1 MGKAIV
7 KLPAYVTRLKLAS
20 GQHAYYWKLP
30 SWATVKDPKTGK
42 RAPAVRHGFPCPV
55 ESCALG
61 TSHDAA
67 VAKAEGLNETLK
79 EWRLGAE
86 RRTLKPGSI
95 AWLFNWYRG
104 LDRFTDLKPKT
115 QRDYRRLMEIV
126 TNFPTRAGGKLGN
139 RLASDMDGETADTL
153 YLKLREKGEREAA
166 YAMQVC
172 RLVWK
177 WALRHKRTT
186 GVKDNPFAGMGIKST
201 PAGEN
206 RPTTREEYDRYR
218 IAARDLGYQN
228 MAAAAALCFEAC
240 QRVSQV
246 FGLWPD
252 EAAIEEGT
260 APPAGLQWSVYK
272 PGVALALVQRKTGN
286 PVWLDL
292 TIEVEGETVQLY
304 PDLEAELQD
313 LRQRAARDQFG
324 QPTGPMI
331 VDERSGQPF
340 EQRWMSSVHRKICN
354 KAGLPKAMTFTGF
367 RHGGITEIGDA
378 GEHDVRPISGHKTL
392 AQTRT
397 YNKATAEKG
406 RRIALKRREHIDQ
419 LGEREGGKASRPG
432 SRDKEDDR

>member
-7 KLPAYVTRLKLAS
+7 KLPAYVTRVKLAS
-20 GQHAYYWKLP
+20 GEHAYYWKLP
-30 SWATVKDPKTGK
+30 HWATVKDPKTGE
-42 RAPAVRHGFPCPV
+42 RAPAVRHSFPCPV

-86 RRTLKPGSI
+86 RKTLKPGSI
-95 AWLFNWYRG
+95 AWLFKWYREQQ
-104 LDRFTDLKPKT
+104 RWISLKPKT

-126 TNFPTRAGGKLGN
+126 IEFPTRAGGKLGN
-139 RLASDMDGETADTL
+139 RMAGDMDGETADTL
-153 YLKLREKGEREAA
+153 YLKLRDKGEREAA

-177 WALRHKRTT
+177 WAARHKRTT

-206 RPTTREEYDRYR
+206 RPTTRAEYDLYR
-218 IAARDLGYQN
+218 ETARAMGYQN

-246 FGLWPD
+246 FGLWADD
-252 EAAIEEGT
+252 EAVKEGRD
-260 APPAGLQWSVYK
+260 PPAGLQWSVYK
-272 PGVALALVQRKTGN
+272 PGVAMALIQRKTGN

-292 TIEVEGETVQLY
+292 SIEVEGEAVQLY
-304 PDLEAELQD
+304 PDLERELMD
-313 LRQRAARDQFG
+313 LRERAVRDEFN
-324 QPTGPMI
+324 QPVGPII
-331 VDERSGQPF
+331 VDERNGQPF
-340 EQRWMSSVHRKICN
+340 DQRWMSTVHRRICT

-367 RHGGITEIGDA
+367 RHGGITEIGDS
-378 GEHDVRPISGHKTL
+378 GEADVRPISGHKTL

-406 RRIALKRREHIDQ
+406 RRIALKRREHIQ
-419 LGEREGGKASRPG
+419 ALGEREEMGK
-432 SRDKEDDR
+432 

>member
-7 KLPAYVTRLKLAS
+7 KLPAYVTRVKLAS
-20 GQHAYYWKLP
+20 GEHAYYWKLP
-30 SWATVKDPKTGK
+30 HWATVKDPKTGT
-42 RAPAVRHGFPCPV
+42 RTPAVRHSFPCPV

-61 TSHDAA
+61 TSHDTA

-86 RRTLKPGSI
+86 RKTLKPGSI
-95 AWLFNWYRG
+95 AWLFGWYRQQE
-104 LDRFTDLKPKT
+104 RFTDLKPKT

-126 TNFPTRAGGKLGN
+126 AAYPTKAGGTLGH
-139 RLASDMDGETADTL
+139 RRAADMDGETADTL
-153 YLKLREKGEREAA
+153 YRKLREKGEREAA
-166 YAMQVC
+166 YCMQVC

-177 WALRHKRTT
+177 WAARHKRTT

-206 RPTTREEYDRYR
+206 RPTTRAEYDLYR
-218 IAARDLGYQN
+218 ETARAMGYQN

-246 FGLWPD
+246 FGFWPD
-252 EAAIEEGT
+252 EEAVKEGRD
-260 APPAGLQWSVYK
+260 PPAGLQWSVYK
-272 PGVALALVQRKTGN
+272 PGAAMALIQRKTGN

-292 TIEVEGETVQLY
+292 AIEVEGEAVQLY
-304 PDLEAELQD
+304 PDLERELID
-313 LRQRAARDQFG
+313 LRDRAVRDEFG
-324 QPTGPMI
+324 QPVGPII
-331 VDERSGQPF
+331 VDERNGHPF
-340 EQRWMSSVHRKICN
+340 DQRWMSTVHRRICT

-367 RHGGITEIGDA
+367 RHGGITEIGDS
-378 GEHDVRPISGHKTL
+378 GEADVRPISGHKTL

-406 RRIALKRREHIDQ
+406 RRIALKRREHIQ
-419 LGEREGGKASRPG
+419 ALGERVEKGN
-432 SRDKEDDR
+432 